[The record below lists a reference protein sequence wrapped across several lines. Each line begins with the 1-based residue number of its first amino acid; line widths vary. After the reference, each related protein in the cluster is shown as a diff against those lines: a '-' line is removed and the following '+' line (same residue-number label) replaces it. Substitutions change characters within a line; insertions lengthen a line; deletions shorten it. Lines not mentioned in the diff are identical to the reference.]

1 MYVLMVSICEIGLC
15 CFFVSSRRRHTR
27 CALVT
32 GVQTC
37 ALPICFRL
45 GAAFGEFLLE
55 LGDEYV
61 VLARQFLHA
70 RGFLLGEG
78 TCGRMKLVK
87 LPLEVVGDVR
97 RRDRRGE
104 GETLGLRQLGRGR
117 FQLLYRETADA
128 VDVDTVVLAPGR
140 TTAPPEATTSRE

>member
-1 MYVLMVSICEIGLC
+1 MIWRQPRSTRTYTLFPYPSLFRSI
-15 CFFVSSRRRHTR
+15 
-27 CALVT
+27 
-32 GVQTC
+32 
-37 ALPICFRL
+37 FRL
-45 GAAFGEFLLE
+45 VAAFGEFLLE

-78 TCGRMKLVK
+78 TCGRLKLVK

-97 RRDRRGE
+97 RRDRRDE

-117 FQLLYRETADA
+117 FQLLDRERLHG
-128 VDVDTVVLAPGR
+128 VDVEPVLVALGSEQVTQSGR
-140 TTAPPEATTSRE
+140 GSGMERGGQYVK